1 MPIKYSPERSESG
14 AVGQTHEHMPVEMS
28 KMSVLSF
35 VVFLKGKS
43 ALTVYEHWSDIKFWS
58 RGYYPQERTPVRLQN
73 IYKIG

>member
-1 MPIKYSPERSESG
+1 MPIKYSLERLESC
-14 AVGQTHEHMPVEMS
+14 AVGQTHEHIPVEMP

-43 ALTVYEHWSDIKFWS
+43 GLTVYEHIKFWS

-73 IYKIG
+73 ICKIG